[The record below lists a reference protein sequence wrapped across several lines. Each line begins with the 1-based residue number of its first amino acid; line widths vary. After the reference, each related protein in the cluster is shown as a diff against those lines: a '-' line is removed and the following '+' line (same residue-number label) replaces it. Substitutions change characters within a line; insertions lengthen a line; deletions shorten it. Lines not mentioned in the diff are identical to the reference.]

1 MKKQSD
7 FRILMRML
15 RIIKPLIGHMSLA
28 VCFGTLGFL
37 TAQFIPILGGYAILR
52 TAGIPV
58 MLSMTAITVC
68 LPLFALLRAVFRFLE
83 QRLNHYIAFTLL
95 AIIRDRIFGALR
107 RLCPAK
113 LEGRDKGDL
122 ISLITSDVE
131 LLEVFYAHTV
141 SPVCIAFITESIMC
155 LYIGSRVSTRWSA

>member
-15 RIIKPLIGHMSLA
+15 RIIKPLTGHMSLA

-58 MLSMTAITVC
+58 MLSMTSIMVC
-68 LPLFALLRAVFRFLE
+68 LPLFALLRAIFRFLE

-95 AIIRDRIFGALR
+95 AIIRSRSEER
-107 RLCPAK
+107 RVGKEC
-113 LEGRDKGDL
+113 R
-122 ISLITSDVE
+122 S
-131 LLEVFYAHTV
+131 
-141 SPVCIAFITESIMC
+141 
-155 LYIGSRVSTRWSA
+155 RWSPYH